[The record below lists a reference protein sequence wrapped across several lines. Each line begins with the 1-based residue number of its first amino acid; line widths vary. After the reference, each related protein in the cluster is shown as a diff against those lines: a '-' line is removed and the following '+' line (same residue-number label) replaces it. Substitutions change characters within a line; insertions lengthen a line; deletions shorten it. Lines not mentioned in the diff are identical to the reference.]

1 MEKYETILYVLFM
14 SKLKLP
20 IIHNWFCVDMYVF
33 DITYLLKASI
43 KVAKK
48 FRVIKL

>member
-1 MEKYETILYVLFM
+1 M

-48 FRVIKL
+48 FRMIKL

>member
-1 MEKYETILYVLFM
+1 M

-20 IIHNWFCVDMYVF
+20 IIAHNWFCVDMYVF

-48 FRVIKL
+48 FRGIKQ